1 MRDHDVDLG
10 NRLRE
15 LRKRQGLRLNAVAE
29 MVGCSESM
37 LSKIE
42 NNKGNPSLN
51 LLHRIAEALGV
62 SISNL
67 FAEEEDEPVVRRAGE
82 RPVIEVSAPG
92 QGISLEA
99 LISSRADT
107 VLQAHIHIVV
117 PGGRSRRAISHE
129 GEEVGYLLE
138 GELELEV
145 DGQTHQLSQG
155 DAFYFRS
162 ERKHRYRNPGTTIA
176 RVLWVNTPP
185 TF

>member
-1 MRDHDVDLG
+1 MG
-10 NRLRE
+10 NRLKE
-15 LRKRQGLRLNAVAE
+15 LRKRRGLRLNAVAE
-29 MVGCSESM
+29 MAGCSESM

-67 FAEEEDEPVVRRAGE
+67 FVEEEDEPVVRRAGE
-82 RPVIEVSAPG
+82 RPIITVSG
-92 QGISLEA
+92 RQGISIEA
-99 LISSRADT
+99 LISNRTDT
-107 VLQAHIHIVV
+107 VLQAHIHIVA
-117 PGGRSRRAISHE
+117 PGGCSHRAISHE

-145 DGQTHQLSQG
+145 DGQVHQLAAG

-162 ERKHRYRNPGTTIA
+162 EREHRYRNPGATEA
-176 RVLWVNTPP
+176 RVLWINTPP